1 MKLIT
6 PSQDPTND
14 YSTRMSTGDYVPYA
28 YITTC
33 ERTFDVQG
41 KAGEPNILLFL
52 KDSHLELTANALQM
66 RLPLRHFVFT
76 PSPIDIE
83 HGRWFHSAEFCHLFQ
98 HELAPISAFIT
109 DSNLKVVDFVDA
121 QTLEELH
128 EEAGHHRPCGVA
140 EDVVDEQR
148 NGAREHVLRRGG
160 ALQRH
165 AQRQA
170 R

>member
-1 MKLIT
+1 
-6 PSQDPTND
+6 
-14 YSTRMSTGDYVPYA
+14 MSTGDYVPYA

-121 QTLEELH
+121 QTLEELQ
-128 EEAGHHRPCGVA
+128 EELLGFTLPSNESPAPVLVISNAIDEALAGDLIELSLIHI
-140 EDVVDEQR
+140 
-148 NGAREHVLRRGG
+148 
-160 ALQRH
+160 
-165 AQRQA
+165 
-170 R
+170 